1 MLIIIEEFVWNPS
14 QRLKCN
20 ESQETK
26 FRTAGTVPDDDE
38 LPPNFAHSDGRYSGR
53 RERGECSGSEAKCRD
68 NREPLNDVGAK
79 HTSANSAPFATSL
92 CRYSRHKPDSN
103 IVDL

>member
-14 QRLKCN
+14 QRPKRN
-20 ESQETK
+20 ESRETK
-26 FRTAGTVPDDDE
+26 FRTAGTIPDDDE

-53 RERGECSGSEAKCRD
+53 RERGECSESEAECRD
-68 NREPLNDVGAK
+68 NREPLDEVGAK
-79 HTSANSAPFATSL
+79 HTSANSAPLLRLS